1 MSWVLEGRGGEGL
14 FFFSKL
20 RTLQNAF
27 KNNLSVIEVLCD
39 HLTFFFQLLF

>member
-1 MSWVLEGRGGEGL
+1 VSWILEGRGGEDL

-27 KNNLSVIEVLCD
+27 KNNLSMIEALCN
-39 HLTFFFQLLF
+39 HLSFFFQLQF